1 MGFRQQLD
9 QAQTIA
15 ESAFRALHEKL
26 ESGVLFLPIQK
37 ELRADPH
44 PYYRRL
50 RERDPVHRSRLAGG
64 WMLSREH
71 SQYKRGC
78 PITGPMTIPG

>member
-1 MGFRQQLD
+1 MGVRQQLD

-71 SQYKRGC
+71 SQYKRGV
-78 PITGPMTIPG
+78 GERDL